1 MGIEV
6 GKKYVFHFDG
16 TKPDCDEEMTKNYK
30 EIYNRTVC
38 TVTRDNGDG
47 YYDVVFSDTS
57 EGNAFEHEL
66 EDYDNYVDRWYEHM
80 RELVKQLYPWYNIDK
95 IKPWG
100 VYVWTKDSVGKY
112 DGENVFDIYANE
124 VAMYNEEH
132 VIPAEAWPHIKHIQ
146 DWIKEW

>member
-1 MGIEV
+1 MS
-6 GKKYVFHFDG
+6 KD
-16 TKPDCDEEMTKNYK
+16 
-30 EIYNRTVC
+30 YN
-38 TVTRDNGDG
+38 
-47 YYDVVFSDTS
+47 
-57 EGNAFEHEL
+57 
-66 EDYDNYVDRWYEHM
+66 NYVDRWYKRM

-100 VYVWTKDSVGKY
+100 VYVWTKDSSEDEL